1 MGPILHVLR
10 QLKGVL
16 LAVQQL
22 SLPLKLNSG
31 SLIIDIDVTRPYKIS
46 AFIYGF
52 LLHESK
58 SLYKLK
64 DHS

>member
-16 LAVQQL
+16 LAQQL

-31 SLIIDIDVTRPYKIS
+31 SLIIDIDVTSLYKIF
-46 AFIYGF
+46 AFIYCF
-52 LLHESK
+52 HLQESK
-58 SLYKLK
+58 SLCKLK
-64 DHS
+64 DQS